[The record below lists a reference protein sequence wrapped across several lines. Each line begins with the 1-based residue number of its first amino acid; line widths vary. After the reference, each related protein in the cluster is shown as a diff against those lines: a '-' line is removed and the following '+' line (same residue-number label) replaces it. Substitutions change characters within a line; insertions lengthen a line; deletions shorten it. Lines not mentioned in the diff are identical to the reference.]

1 MSQIWLKSWIVLMLE
16 CLDWKLLQ
24 GANLDFT
31 QWGQTSHSLLLFCP
45 YVSNNSNNNKSWFM
59 LLLILL
65 FMIQEDIK
73 KDVKFPYQ
81 IGFICYGYVGLYR
94 SDPRLDSSL
103 GSSLGRRIKR
113 FTKLVAVAA
122 GRNFLNSLPLPNCD
136 SLSGP
141 RCRLGTED
149 RVTLL
154 QDTST
159 ISIN

>member
-1 MSQIWLKSWIVLMLE
+1 MI
-16 CLDWKLLQ
+16 
-24 GANLDFT
+24 F
-31 QWGQTSHSLLLFCP
+31 
-45 YVSNNSNNNKSWFM
+45 
-59 LLLILL
+59 L
-65 FMIQEDIK
+65 FMIQENFK

-159 ISIN
+159 ISMN